1 MKTIPTV
8 GKMIHVVWED
18 IFEMGAGWHSK
29 ADVDKHKPIACESI
43 GWVHK
48 TTDKYLTLIGDKSID
63 GKEKEISLWFAKDR
77 DTGQYKLTKQ
87 GNKMLTGKVG
97 DPYQGDAF
105 KDSSATHPPSFENKD
120 DGIPF

>member
-1 MKTIPTV
+1 MKYDNTNTAIVFVEDGLFNKDGVEALGNKPV
-8 GKMIHVVWED
+8 IVV
-18 IFEMGAGWHSK
+18 K
-29 ADVDKHKPIACESI
+29 AN
-43 GWVHK
+43 
-48 TTDKYLTLIGDKSID
+48 ID